1 MLNKTVEPMPA
12 KLELPHGES
21 IVLRV
26 VTKQRQA
33 AAADIAQIIYPG
45 LAPAELRPKTS
56 QVSVTLKRLEQKG
69 LLVSHKIGRKNF
81 FRVLA

>member
-21 IVLRV
+21 IVLRI

-45 LAPAELRPKTS
+45 LDHGEIRPKIS